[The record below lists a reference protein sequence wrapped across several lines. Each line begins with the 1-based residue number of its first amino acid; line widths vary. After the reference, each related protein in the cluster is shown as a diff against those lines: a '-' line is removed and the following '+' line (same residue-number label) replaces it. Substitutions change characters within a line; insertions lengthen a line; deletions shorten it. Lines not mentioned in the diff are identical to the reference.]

1 MSNCLLK
8 ENLFPCKKN
17 DVKTEKGVTGNVF
30 FVICCNID
38 CYIALPPPLPPRYP
52 PLPLCYRWLLPFR
65 GIIIVAGKTYM
76 LCLRKDFCCLL
87 RMRNF

>member
-38 CYIALPPPLPPRYP
+38 YYIALPPPVTP
-52 PLPLCYRWLLPFR
+52 PLPPVTFVL
-65 GIIIVAGKTYM
+65 
-76 LCLRKDFCCLL
+76 
-87 RMRNF
+87 